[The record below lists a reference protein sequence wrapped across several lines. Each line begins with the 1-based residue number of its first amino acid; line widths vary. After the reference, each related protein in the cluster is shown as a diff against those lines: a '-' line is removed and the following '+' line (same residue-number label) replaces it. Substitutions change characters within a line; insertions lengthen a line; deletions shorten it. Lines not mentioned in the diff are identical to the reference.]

1 MNLIYNFDL
10 DTPDELL
17 EILAKNL
24 QQRRLEKGLSRNAL
38 SKLSGVPTPTIAKFE
53 QKHTISLAAF
63 VSMAK
68 TLGYGKDIKELLSR
82 PLYNTME
89 ELETINRNKNRKRG
103 RNEMDR

>member
-1 MNLIYNFDL
+1 MNYWKF
-10 DTPDELL
+10 LL
-17 EILAKNL
+17 KTYSNEDWKRDYQETAI
-24 QQRRLEKGLSRNAL
+24 

-68 TLGYGKDIKELLSR
+68 TLGYSKDIKELLSR